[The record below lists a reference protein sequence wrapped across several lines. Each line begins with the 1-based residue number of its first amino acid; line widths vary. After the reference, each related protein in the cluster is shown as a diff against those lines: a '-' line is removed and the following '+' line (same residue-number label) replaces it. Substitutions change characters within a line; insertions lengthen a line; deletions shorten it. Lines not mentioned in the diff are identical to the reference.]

1 MILGYEIKESDYSF
15 NQSVIDAL
23 KEGKSVW
30 SRCNCGDCGTWNATN
45 RDTKIL
51 LAQVFEDSWALEKPK
66 TKVKKW
72 QWIYKK
78 QGLTFDITCIKYSI
92 KEAENENLKDGCYRL
107 TEPYLPSETKVEE

>member
-1 MILGYEIKESDYSF
+1 METYPLNLEPPTEKELETTPVWKDYSF
-15 NQSVIDAL
+15 NQSIIDAL

-30 SRCNCGDCGTWNATN
+30 SRCNCGDPDCGTWNATN

-72 QWIYKK
+72 QWIYK
-78 QGLTFDITCIKYSI
+78 
-92 KEAENENLKDGCYRL
+92 
-107 TEPYLPSETKVEE
+107 